1 MEDQIMKNIFIKCLP
16 LVAATLLITACSKDD
31 TIDSNNPI
39 PTDNTIDKDSY
50 VTVPLSV
57 KVDENV
63 CQTKIAI
70 SEAEGN
76 IGKVVT
82 RKFEPK
88 DVDNISLQVTGN
100 GITPADLPLKYTTL
114 GDREIYYFEGD
125 IKVESGKLQDFK
137 DGNITLTGSFSTSAK
152 ETPEQTHSTVS
163 LIDLVNHCPHEF
175 KGSFRSN
182 AGSIVLID
190 QLSYLAIK
198 WKDPNDKYLNIRI
211 DDNSNHFELN
221 ANGEIWIALEGSRRI
236 NIEKFGLEAKV
247 AEVGHIYNINK
258 VMPKSVKSAEEVH
271 EMKVGEI
278 WTPSFIFTPADC
290 NVTIMKR
297 WNYENYD
304 AGLSFVNYDNN
315 VDGTVQARREGTV
328 TLEAY
333 TINDIKATYKIKV
346 TE

>member
-1 MEDQIMKNIFIKCLP
+1 MKNIFIKCLP

-63 CQTKIAI
+63 CQSKMAI
-70 SEAEGN
+70 STTDGN

-82 RKFEPK
+82 RKFEPE
-88 DVDNISLQVTGN
+88 DEGNIRLHVTGN
-100 GITPADLPLKYTTL
+100 GITPADLPLKSTTL

-125 IKVESGKLQDFK
+125 IKVESGKLQDFN
-137 DGNITLTGSFSTSAK
+137 DGNITLTGSFSTPAMK
-152 ETPEQTHSTVS
+152 TPEQTESTVS
-163 LIDLVNHCPHEF
+163 LIDLVNHCSHEY

-198 WKDPNDKYLNIRI
+198 WKDPDDDELYIRI
-211 DDNSNHFELN
+211 DDKNKRFQLN
-221 ANGEIWIALEGSRRI
+221 DNGEIWIALEGSRRI
-236 NIEKFGLEAKV
+236 NIETFGIEAKV

-258 VMPKSVKSAEEVH
+258 VMPESVQSAEEVH

-278 WTPSFIFTPADC
+278 WTPSFIFTPDDC
-290 NVTIMKR
+290 NVTIMKN
-297 WNYENYD
+297 WDLDNYD
-304 AGLSFVNYDNN
+304 AVFFVNYYNN
-315 VDGTVQARREGTV
+315 VDGTIRADAVGET

-333 TINDIKATYKIKV
+333 TINGIKATYKIKV

>member
-1 MEDQIMKNIFIKCLP
+1 MKNIFIKCLP

-63 CQTKIAI
+63 CQSKMAI
-70 SEAEGN
+70 STTDGN

-82 RKFEPK
+82 RKFEPE
-88 DVDNISLQVTGN
+88 DEGIISLQVTGN
-100 GITPADLPLKYTTL
+100 GIITADLPLKSTTL

-125 IKVESGKLQDFK
+125 IKVENDKLQDFK
-137 DGNITLTGSFSTSAK
+137 DGNITLTGSFSTPAM
-152 ETPEQTHSTVS
+152 ETPEKTKSTVS

-198 WKDPNDKYLNIRI
+198 WKDPNNKYLDITI
-211 DDNSNHFELN
+211 DDNYNSFQLN
-221 ANGEIWIALEGSRRI
+221 DNGEIWIALEGSRRI
-236 NIEKFGLEAKV
+236 NIETFGIEAKV

-258 VMPKSVKSAEEVH
+258 VMPESVKSAEEVH
-271 EMKVGEI
+271 EMKVGEK
-278 WTPSFIFTPADC
+278 WTPTFIFTPADC
-290 NVTIMKR
+290 NVTIMKN
-297 WNYENYD
+297 WHFKNND
-304 AGLSFVNYDNN
+304 AVGFVNDNN
-315 VDGTVQARREGTV
+315 VDGTVYAYHTGSA
-328 TLEAY
+328 TLVAS
-333 TINDIKATYKIKV
+333 TINGIEATYIIKV
-346 TE
+346 TQ

>member
-63 CQTKIAI
+63 CQTKMAI
-70 SEAEGN
+70 STTEGN

-82 RKFEPK
+82 RKFEPE
-88 DVDNISLQVTGN
+88 DEGNISLQVTGN
-100 GITPADLPLKYTTL
+100 GITPAALPLKYTTL

-125 IKVESGKLQDFK
+125 IKVENDKLQDFK
-137 DGNITLTGSFSTSAK
+137 DGNITLTGSFSTPAK
-152 ETPEQTHSTVS
+152 ETPEKTKSTVS

-198 WKDPNDKYLNIRI
+198 WNNPPADHYLYITI
-211 DDNSNHFELN
+211 DDESNGFQLN
-221 ANGEIWIALEGSRRI
+221 DNGEIWIALEGSRRI

-258 VMPKSVKSAEEVH
+258 VMPESVQSAEEEH

-290 NVTIMKR
+290 NVTIMKH
-297 WNYENYD
+297 WHFKNND
-304 AGLSFVNYDNN
+304 AVGFVNDNN
-315 VDGTVQARREGTV
+315 VDGTVQAYKTGSA
-328 TLEAY
+328 TLVAS
-333 TINDIKATYKIKV
+333 TINGIEATYIIKV

>member
-1 MEDQIMKNIFIKCLP
+1 MEDQNMKNIFIKCLP

-63 CQTKIAI
+63 CQTKIAT

-82 RKFEPK
+82 RKFESK
-88 DVDNISLQVTGN
+88 DVGNIRLQVSGN
-100 GITPADLPLKYTTL
+100 GITPADLPLKSTTL

-137 DGNITLTGSFSTSAK
+137 DGNITLTGSFFTSAIN
-152 ETPEQTHSTVS
+152 TPEKTESTES
-163 LIDLVNHCPHEF
+163 LIDLVNHCSHEY

-198 WKDPNDKYLNIRI
+198 WNDPDDDYLNIRI
-211 DDNSNHFELN
+211 DDNSKWFELN
-221 ANGEIWIALEGSRRI
+221 DNGEIWIALEGSRRI
-236 NIEKFGLEAKV
+236 EIGQFDLEAKV
-247 AEVGHIYNINK
+247 AEVGHIYNI
-258 VMPKSVKSAEEVH
+258 
-271 EMKVGEI
+271 I
-278 WTPSFIFTPADC
+278 
-290 NVTIMKR
+290 R
-297 WNYENYD
+297 
-304 AGLSFVNYDNN
+304 
-315 VDGTVQARREGTV
+315 
-328 TLEAY
+328 
-333 TINDIKATYKIKV
+333 
-346 TE
+346 

>member
-39 PTDNTIDKDSY
+39 DKDSY

-63 CQTKIAI
+63 CQSKMAI
-70 SEAEGN
+70 STTDGN

-82 RKFEPK
+82 RKFEPE
-88 DVDNISLQVTGN
+88 DEGNIRLHVTGN
-100 GITPADLPLKYTTL
+100 GITPADLPLKSTTL

-125 IKVESGKLQDFK
+125 IKVESGKLQDFN
-137 DGNITLTGSFSTSAK
+137 DGNITLTGSFSTPAK
-152 ETPEQTHSTVS
+152 EAPKKTESTVS
-163 LIDLVNHCPHEF
+163 LIDLVNHCPHEY

-198 WKDPNDKYLNIRI
+198 RKDPNDKYLGIII
-211 DDNSNHFELN
+211 DDNYNSFQLN
-221 ANGEIWIALEGSRRI
+221 DNGEIWIALEGSRRI
-236 NIEKFGLEAKV
+236 NIETFGIEAKV

-258 VMPKSVKSAEEVH
+258 VMPESVKSAEEEH
-271 EMKVGEI
+271 EMKVGEK
-278 WTPSFIFTPADC
+278 WTPTFIFTPADC
-290 NVTIMKR
+290 NVKIMKW
-297 WNYENYD
+297 WNLENYN
-304 AGLSFVNYDNN
+304 AVFFVNPDNN
-315 VDGTVQARREGTV
+315 VDGTVQAYHEGTV

-333 TINDIKATYKIKV
+333 TINGIKATYKIKV

>member
-63 CQTKIAI
+63 CQSKMAI
-70 SEAEGN
+70 SATEGN

-82 RKFEPK
+82 RKFEPD
-88 DVDNISLQVTGN
+88 DVDIISLQVTGN
-100 GITPADLPLKYTTL
+100 GIIPADLPLKSTTL

-125 IKVESGKLQDFK
+125 IKVESGKLQDFNN
-137 DGNITLTGSFSTSAK
+137 GNITLTGSFSTPAK

-163 LIDLVNHCPHEF
+163 LIDLVNHCSHEY

-198 WKDPNDKYLNIRI
+198 WKDPNDNRLGITI
-211 DDNSNHFELN
+211 DDDYNSFPLN
-221 ANGEIWIALEGSRRI
+221 DNGEIWIALEGSRRI

-258 VMPKSVKSAEEVH
+258 VMPESVKSAEEVH
-271 EMKVGEI
+271 EMKVGEK
-278 WTPSFIFTPADC
+278 WTPSFVFTPADC

-297 WNYENYD
+297 WDLDNN
-304 AGLSFVNYDNN
+304 AVSFVNYYNN
-315 VDGTVQARREGTV
+315 VDGTVQAYREGTV

-346 TE
+346 TK

>member
-39 PTDNTIDKDSY
+39 DKDRY

-63 CQTKIAI
+63 CQTKIAT
-70 SEAEGN
+70 SEADGN

-82 RKFEPK
+82 RKFEP
-88 DVDNISLQVTGN
+88 DDEGIISLQVKGN
-100 GITPADLPLKYTTL
+100 GIIPADLPLKYTTL

-125 IKVESGKLQDFK
+125 IKVKSGKLQDFNN
-137 DGNITLTGSFSTSAK
+137 GNITLTGSFSTPAK
-152 ETPEQTHSTVS
+152 ETPEKTESTVS
-163 LIDLVNHCPHEF
+163 LIDLVNHCSHEY

-198 WKDPNDKYLNIRI
+198 WKDPNDKYLGIRI
-211 DDNSNHFELN
+211 DDNYNSFQLN
-221 ANGEIWIALEGSRRI
+221 DNGEIWIALEGSRRI
-236 NIEKFGLEAKV
+236 NIETFGIEAKV

-258 VMPKSVKSAEEVH
+258 VMPKSVESAEEVH
-271 EMKVGEI
+271 EMKVGEK

-304 AGLSFVNYDNN
+304 AGLFFVNNDNN
-315 VDGTVQARREGTV
+315 VDGTIQAYREGTA
-328 TLEAY
+328 TLVAY
-333 TINDIKATYKIKV
+333 TINGIKATYKIKV
-346 TE
+346 TK

>member
-39 PTDNTIDKDSY
+39 PTDNTTDKDSY

-63 CQTKIAI
+63 CQSKMAI
-70 SEAEGN
+70 SATEGN

-82 RKFEPK
+82 RKFEPQ
-88 DVDNISLQVTGN
+88 DVGIISLQVTGN
-100 GITPADLPLKYTTL
+100 GINPAVLPLKYTTL
-114 GDREIYYFEGD
+114 GDRGIYYFEGD
-125 IKVESGKLQDFK
+125 IKVENDKLQDFK
-137 DGNITLTGSFSTSAK
+137 DGNITLTGSFSTPAK
-152 ETPEQTHSTVS
+152 EEPEQTESTES

-198 WKDPNDKYLNIRI
+198 WNDHGDDRLGIRI
-211 DDNSNHFELN
+211 DDNYKSFQLN

-236 NIEKFGLEAKV
+236 NIETFGIEAKV

-271 EMKVGEI
+271 EMKVGEK
-278 WTPSFIFTPADC
+278 WTPAFIFTPDDC
-290 NVTIMKR
+290 NVTIMKN
-297 WNYENYD
+297 WNYETYD
-304 AGLSFVNYDNN
+304 AVFFVNPYNN
-315 VDGTVQARREGTV
+315 VDGTVYAYETGSA
-328 TLEAY
+328 TLVAY
-333 TINDIKATYKIKV
+333 TINGIKVTCKIKV